1 MYKTCVVS
9 HTGSGKCRRICTR
22 ISADPGQGGQGS
34 ARVAEATYKVDK
46 HRDRTRKNAG
56 PEYWKTVESKLNDA
70 KDSGF
75 IIQATCQELIVCK
88 KNLFKN
94 ARFIIAPFKELV
106 GFPPTSSLNSSMSF
120 QLRP

>member
-1 MYKTCVVS
+1 MSKTYVVS
-9 HTGSGKCRRICTR
+9 HTCSGKCRRIRTR
-22 ISADPGQGGQGS
+22 GS

-46 HRDRTRKNAG
+46 HRDRMRKNAG
-56 PEYWKTVESKLNDA
+56 PEYWKTAESKLNDA

-88 KNLFKN
+88 KNLVNN
-94 ARFIIAPFKELV
+94 ARFVITPFKELV
-106 GFPPTSSLNSSMSF
+106 GFPPTSSLNSSISF